1 MRIILLI
8 SFVSLFSGCA
18 QVEYTT
24 QSPLLDGNRLPSST
38 AINHMSEQIV
48 NELVRHND
56 ALRSTQPLLVATPV
70 LLADL
75 NQTNAVGL
83 QLQQGLSTAMHQ
95 HQFSLV
101 DINVGENIR
110 VTRQGDF
117 ILTRNWQQLPA
128 DVAVEHVLVSTMSM
142 NSEGMVVNARIV
154 NITNNR
160 VVSASQ
166 ASFGLMQ
173 LPGYLR
179 PSEKVVSQDGLLYR
193 DNSMGMKE
201 AKAIGDLK

>member
-8 SFVSLFSGCA
+8 FFVSFLSSCA
-18 QVEYTT
+18 QVKHTT
-24 QSPLLDGNRLPSST
+24 KSILDDGNRLPSSS

-48 NELVRHND
+48 NELVRQND
-56 ALRSTQPLLVATPV
+56 ALRSNQPLLVSTPV

-75 NQTNAVGL
+75 NKTNTVGL
-83 QLQQGLSTAMHQ
+83 QLQQGLTAAMHQ

-110 VTRQGDF
+110 VTPEGDF

-128 DVAVEHVLVSTMSM
+128 DIAVEHVLVSTMSM
-142 NSEGMVVNARIV
+142 SSEGMVVNARIV

-166 ASFGLMQ
+166 ASFGLTQ

-179 PSEKVVSQDGLLYR
+179 SSEKVVSQDGLLYR
-193 DNSMGMKE
+193 NNHMGMQE
-201 AKAIGDLK
+201 VQVIGGLK

>member
-1 MRIILLI
+1 MRTLQLVLFTLL
-8 SFVSLFSGCA
+8 LSGCA
-18 QVEYTT
+18 QQVHTT
-24 QSPLLDGNRLPSST
+24 KSPLADGNRLPSTS
-38 AINHMSEQIV
+38 AINHVSQQIA
-48 NELVRHND
+48 NELVRQND
-56 ALRSTQPLLVATPV
+56 ALRANQPLLVATPV

-83 QLQQGLSTAMHQ
+83 QLQEGLTAAMHE

-110 VTRQGDF
+110 VTPQGDF
-117 ILTRNWQQLPA
+117 LLTRNWKQLPT
-128 DVAVEHVLVSTMSM
+128 DIAVEHVLVSTMSM
-142 NSEGMVVNARIV
+142 SSEGMVINARVV

-166 ASFGLMQ
+166 ASFGLEQ

-179 PSEKVVSQDGLLYR
+179 ASEQVVSQDGLLYR
-193 DNSMGMKE
+193 DSGMGEKE
-201 AKAIGDLK
+201 VRVIGGLK

>member
-8 SFVSLFSGCA
+8 FFVSFLSGCA
-18 QVEYTT
+18 QIEYTT
-24 QSPLLDGNRLPSST
+24 KSLLDDGNRLPSSS

-48 NELVRHND
+48 NELVIQND
-56 ALRSTQPLLVATPV
+56 ALRSDQPLLVATPV
-70 LLADL
+70 LLSNL

-83 QLQQGLSTAMHQ
+83 QLQQGMTTAMHQ
-95 HQFSLV
+95 HKFSLV

-110 VTRQGDF
+110 VTPKGDF

-128 DVAVEHVLVSTMSM
+128 DIAVDHVLVSTMSL
-142 NSEGMVVNARIV
+142 NSEGMVVNARII

-160 VVSASQ
+160 VVSVSQ
-166 ASFGLMQ
+166 ASFGLTQ

-179 PSEKVVSQDGLLYR
+179 SSEKVVSQDGLLYR
-193 DNSMGMKE
+193 DNSIGT
-201 AKAIGDLK
+201 KAVKVIGDLK